1 MHQINSPVQI
11 GTILVS
17 RRKELGVSQAKLAA
31 KLAISQQRL
40 SELETQ
46 PGSLTVDRL
55 AAWLNLLNLDLAIG
69 ERVTKGK
76 SSSKAEW

>member
-1 MHQINSPVQI
+1 MHQINSSIQI
-11 GTILVS
+11 GKILVS

-69 ERVTKGK
+69 ERAAK
-76 SSSKAEW
+76 SKAPSRVEW